1 MEDKAVI
8 FDFNGTLFWDSEIN
22 FEAWKRVVKIWFDRE
37 YSIDEYFILNGRT
50 TKETLFIL
58 FDRDLSDIEVE
69 EYSLQKAN
77 EYFKIMKEREE
88 SISLAPGVTTF
99 IENLKNRG
107 INVAIATSATT
118 EYMNEYDKYFKLHK
132 YFDKQFII
140 ANDGNYKSKPDSEI
154 YIKAIETLN
163 VSHSN
168 VVVFEDTKSGIL
180 SAYNAKVNKVFAINS
195 PLSAVESVRNLNETH
210 SVLPDFHNINIDELF
225 EN

>member
-58 FDRDLSDIEVE
+58 FDRDLSDVEVE

-140 ANDGNYKSKPDSEI
+140 ANDGNYKSKPDPEI

>member
-1 MEDKAVI
+1 MKDKAVI

-22 FEAWKRVVKIWFDRE
+22 FQAWKRVIKIWFDRE

-50 TKETLFIL
+50 TKETLSIL
-58 FDRDLSDIEVE
+58 FDRDLSDAEVE
-69 EYSLQKAN
+69 EYSSIKAD
-77 EYFKIMKEREE
+77 EYFKIMREQE
-88 SISLAPGVTTF
+88 SSISLAPGVTTF
-99 IENLKNRG
+99 IENLKSRG

-118 EYMNEYDKYFKLHK
+118 EYMSEYDKYFKLHQ

-140 ANDGNYKSKPDSEI
+140 ANDGNYKSKPDPEI
-154 YIKAIETLN
+154 YIKAMETLN
-163 VSHSN
+163 VSPSN

-195 PLSAVESVRNLNETH
+195 PLSAVESVINLNETH
-210 SVLPDFHNINIDELF
+210 RVLPDFHNINIDELF